1 MIDWVLEMGSPAKR
15 EMISAPMRPT
25 VSLVRIAAKT
35 LE

>member
-1 MIDWVLEMGSPAKR
+1 MGSPANR
-15 EMISAPMRPT
+15 EMTSAPIRPT